1 MTQRSA
7 RAGGGRESRD
17 GGTHWPEAPATTTTA
32 RVRRQGVS
40 LGHDLLDEGPT
51 RLCARRCR
59 MPTHLAPCEQP
70 EAASPALP
78 ACLPLRVPA
87 SATPRQAPALRGRQD
102 LCGRRTQRAAAP
114 APRRQTQGPPSARAR
129 RSSAQRQPARR
140 PRRRS
145 AQGQTGPRRSG
156 SRKRARMRGKAAATR
171 CERNDCRDGA
181 RSTTDQRARGLQ
193 PRRQR

>member
-114 APRRQTQGPPSARAR
+114 APRRRTRGPPSARVR
-129 RSSAQRQPARR
+129 RSSRAEAACKAAAETARDGGQRPERSRSRERAQ
-140 PRRRS
+140 
-145 AQGQTGPRRSG
+145 
-156 SRKRARMRGKAAATR
+156 MRGKAATER
-171 CERNDCRDGA
+171 CERDDRRIGA
-181 RSTTDQRARGLQ
+181 RSTTDQRHARAAAAAS
-193 PRRQR
+193 R